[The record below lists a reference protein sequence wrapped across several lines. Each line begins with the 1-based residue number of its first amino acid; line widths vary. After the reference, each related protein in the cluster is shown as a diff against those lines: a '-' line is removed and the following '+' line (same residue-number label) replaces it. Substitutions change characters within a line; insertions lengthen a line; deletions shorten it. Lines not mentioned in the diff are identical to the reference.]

1 MRVGLA
7 QMPDIQRL
15 TKTEI
20 GAQKNPP
27 TEIERRIA
35 VLQGDWREIYYLLF
49 NISQFIIYNYLLIN
63 MIDTMI
69 MVSICN
75 VINMLNGLF
84 VM

>member
-27 TEIERRIA
+27 TEITARGLERNF
-35 VLQGDWREIYYLLF
+35 YLLF
-49 NISQFIIYNYLLIN
+49 IISQFIIYNYLLIN
-63 MIDTMI
+63 IMDMTI

-75 VINMLNGLF
+75 VINVLNVLF

>member
-7 QMPDIQRL
+7 QMLDIQRL

-27 TEIERRIA
+27 TEITARGLERNF
-35 VLQGDWREIYYLLF
+35 YLLF
-49 NISQFIIYNYLLIN
+49 IISQFIIYNYLLIN
-63 MIDTMI
+63 IMDMTI

-75 VINMLNGLF
+75 VINMFSIYLLSGNDLL
-84 VM
+84 

>member
-20 GAQKNPP
+20 EAQKNPP
-27 TEIERRIA
+27 TEITARGLERNF
-35 VLQGDWREIYYLLF
+35 YLLF
-49 NISQFIIYNYLLIN
+49 IISQFIIYNYLLIN

-75 VINMLNGLF
+75 VINMFSIYLLSGNDLL
-84 VM
+84 

>member
-27 TEIERRIA
+27 TEITARGLERNFYLDNGREHWRVYVHTIHYTIVPTIHYTIVSTIHYTI
-35 VLQGDWREIYYLLF
+35 VLTIYYMIILL
-49 NISQFIIYNYLLIN
+49 
-63 MIDTMI
+63 
-69 MVSICN
+69 
-75 VINMLNGLF
+75 
-84 VM
+84 

>member
-27 TEIERRIA
+27 TEITARGLE
-35 VLQGDWREIYYLLF
+35 GNFYLLF
-49 NISQFIIYNYLLIN
+49 IISQFIIYNYLLIN
-63 MIDTMI
+63 IMDMTI

-75 VINMLNGLF
+75 VINMFSICLLCEDNLL
-84 VM
+84 

>member
-1 MRVGLA
+1 
-7 QMPDIQRL
+7 MPDIQRL

-27 TEIERRIA
+27 TEITARGLERNF
-35 VLQGDWREIYYLLF
+35 YLLF
-49 NISQFIIYNYLLIN
+49 IISQFIIYNYLLIN
-63 MIDTMI
+63 IMDMTI

-75 VINMLNGLF
+75 VINVLNVLF

>member
-15 TKTEI
+15 TKKEI

-27 TEIERRIA
+27 TEITARGLERNF
-35 VLQGDWREIYYLLF
+35 YLLF
-49 NISQFIIYNYLLIN
+49 IISQFIIYNYLLIN
-63 MIDTMI
+63 IMDMTI

-75 VINMLNGLF
+75 VINVFSICLLCGNDLL
-84 VM
+84 

>member
-20 GAQKNPP
+20 EAQKNPP
-27 TEIERRIA
+27 TEITARGLERNF
-35 VLQGDWREIYYLLF
+35 YLLF
-49 NISQFIIYNYLLIN
+49 IISQFIIYNYLLIN
-63 MIDTMI
+63 IMDMTI

-75 VINMLNGLF
+75 VINMFSIYLLSGNDLL
-84 VM
+84 